1 MAAQGVSGLLSA
13 QEQWEQ
19 GNYLA
24 AALDATGSV
33 LNFTQLFK
41 ACFTGDVRLL
51 ARGSW
56 GEGWRRIDEITT
68 EDEVLSRDE
77 HDPSGP
83 LAWEKVEET
92 FGRVGWV
99 LKLEVGGRT
108 IGTTAEH
115 YERST

>member
-1 MAAQGVSGLLSA
+1 MGSG
-13 QEQWEQ
+13 
-19 GNYLA
+19 
-24 AALDATGSV
+24 
-33 LNFTQLFK
+33 
-41 ACFTGDVRLL
+41 C
-51 ARGSW
+51 
-56 GEGWRRIDEITT
+56 RRIDEITID
-68 EDEVLSRDE
+68 DEVLSRDE